1 MDVNVNVNDA
11 DKDCVSIDSCIT
23 RPTPSNNGKIVFG
36 QQNINLPLVKIPA
49 CLAIAFAVSKLS
61 PVTILTKIPAF

>member
-1 MDVNVNVNDA
+1 VNVNDA

-36 QQNINLPLVKIPA
+36 QGQQNINLPLVKMPA